1 MDEGK
6 TLWGEFSKGFI
17 TTNPL
22 LVLMVGLCSALA
34 ISTRVE
40 NCIFMGLAV
49 IFVLTCSNVIISL
62 IRNFIPDQIRIPI
75 YIVVIASF
83 VTIVDLTL
91 KTIPAVYERLGVWIP
106 LIVVNCIILARAE
119 GYASDAKVSHAF
131 MDGLGIGLGYTL
143 VLLIMSVFRELLG
156 TGKIVMFNKTIIN
169 LGIKDMPVILIL
181 FPGAFITY
189 ALLSALLKWYQ
200 ERKMTLEIPKELP
213 EGLPEGAYAYETL
226 RQDGYSSAPPIE
238 SKEQ

>member
-1 MDEGK
+1 MDKER
-6 TLWGEFSKGFI
+6 TLYGEFIKGFI

-34 ISTRVE
+34 ISTKVE

-49 IFVLTCSNVIISL
+49 IFVLTCSNVIIAM

-83 VTIVDLTL
+83 VTIVDLAL

-119 GYASDAKVSHAF
+119 GYASSAKVSHAF
-131 MDGLGIGLGYTL
+131 MDGLGIGLGYTMI
-143 VLLIMSVFRELLG
+143 LLIMSVFRELFG
-156 TGKIVMFNKTIIN
+156 TGKIVLFNTTIIN
-169 LGIKDMPVILIL
+169 LHINAMPVILIM

-189 ALLSALLKWYQ
+189 AMLSALLQWYQ
-200 ERKMTLEIPKELP
+200 DRKKPKVK
-213 EGLPEGAYAYETL
+213 EG
-226 RQDGYSSAPPIE
+226 
-238 SKEQ
+238 